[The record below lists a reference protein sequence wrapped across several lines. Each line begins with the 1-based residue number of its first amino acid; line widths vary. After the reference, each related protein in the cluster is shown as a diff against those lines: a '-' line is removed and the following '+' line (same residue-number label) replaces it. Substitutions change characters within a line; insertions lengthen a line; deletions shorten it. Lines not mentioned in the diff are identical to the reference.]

1 MLLSPASRRRSLSDT
16 TGSHLIRGYASS
28 TLDPR
33 ISCVAVPGKSIE
45 RITVNVSGK
54 KYELTYN
61 RLLKFPRSLLARS
74 RQRAH
79 FYDAQRN
86 EFFFDRNRIA
96 FESIYHFY
104 QTAGEFLRP
113 EQLPEELLMKEM
125 EFFGLTYYLSQHERY
140 SITIENAPLHKKTVI
155 PTNPCQRRI
164 WQVFEYPDST
174 FVAQALNT
182 FMLLLILFS
191 VILLCIET
199 LPEFGDTNMLRS
211 SRNATNDKPKQGR
224 VNTFSNKRGKE
235 KAEAHDRSTSILEK
249 LFLAEAFCIFF
260 FTLELIIRFMVSPTK
275 LRFFRNVLNM
285 VDLLAVVP
293 FYVTLVVSTTPDAMQ
308 SAYVLRVTR
317 LMRILR
323 FAKIYRYCSAIQI
336 FVQTMQECAGD
347 FVMLSFLILTGTI
360 VFASCG
366 YFFEQEIQSNFV
378 SIPAAGW
385 WALVTMTT
393 IGYGDMI
400 PVTLGGK
407 LCGALCVIAG
417 VIIIA
422 PILPIIGSKFTSIQ
436 EKARF
441 KNREHAEYYLNQE
454 STESSEQE
462 ENESAVDLPSL
473 PSSNPSPRRARSITL
488 Q

>member
-16 TGSHLIRGYASS
+16 TGSHLIRGYNASS
-28 TLDPR
+28 NLDPR

-61 RLLKFPRSLLARS
+61 RLLRFPRSLLARS
-74 RQRAH
+74 RQRAQ

-104 QTAGEFLRP
+104 QTAGEFLCP

-125 EFFGLTYYLSQHERY
+125 EFFGLIYYLSQHERY
-140 SITIENAPLHKKTVI
+140 SITVENAPLHKKTVI

-164 WQVFEYPDST
+164 WQVFEYPEST

-182 FMLLLILFS
+182 FMLLLILLS

-260 FTLELIIRFMVSPTK
+260 FTLELIIRFMLSPAK

-293 FYVTLVVSTTPDAMQ
+293 FYVTLVISTTPDAMQ

-336 FVQTMQECAGD
+336 FVQTIQECAGD
-347 FVMLSFLILTGTI
+347 FAMLSFLILTGTI
-360 VFASCG
+360 VFATCG

-400 PVTLGGK
+400 PVTVGRYGNL
-407 LCGALCVIAG
+407 
-417 VIIIA
+417 
-422 PILPIIGSKFTSIQ
+422 F
-436 EKARF
+436 
-441 KNREHAEYYLNQE
+441 Y
-454 STESSEQE
+454 
-462 ENESAVDLPSL
+462 
-473 PSSNPSPRRARSITL
+473 
-488 Q
+488 